1 MPKTSPPTTKI
12 RSSPMARLALD
23 SRRKKLIG
31 RTPHREI
38 RRVQLAHAR
47 HLLSPTTLTRHAVA
61 KKCGFRYL
69 EYMGEAFKREVRMTP
84 RAFRKIQF
92 QHR

>member
-1 MPKTSPPTTKI
+1 
-12 RSSPMARLALD
+12 MARLALD

-47 HLLSPTTLTRHAVA
+47 HLLSPATLTRHAVA
-61 KKCGFRYL
+61 KKCGFRYV
-69 EYMGEAFKREVRMTP
+69 EYMGEAFKREMGRTP

-92 QHR
+92 RHR